1 MHNCQNK
8 HFIREDT
15 VPELLFLKEPAKA
28 SDVLHGLNADDT
40 QQLCMANQVM
50 PGTSLPRSTVFS
62 LESDSLS
69 VSVRNQLNRLA
80 PDERQC
86 IAGVVEACGDE
97 TAILAAFLDRYF
109 GDENMAQLNAA
120 INAGSTAAFA
130 RLNNFEK
137 AVVTYQKSL
146 NNLRSLVESGK
157 YGRGQGQRIIEAK
170 RSVRIAYAELAQR
183 YAIELQSF
191 SPAAHRA
198 KNRGTAFSNAE
209 RGITLAKRKPRATK
223 PDVRLNVEGQL
234 QASQIAR
241 MGKLINGLGTATI
254 VADGVFRTTEVMGIA
269 EDGGDWMRAGAREM
283 TGFGLGTA
291 AGLYVGKAT
300 FAGGTLL
307 AVQAGL
313 TLAGPVGWVLL
324 GGIFAVSLI
333 TGYFAGSAVDT
344 LGQYISETL
353 TENL

>member
-1 MHNCQNK
+1 M
-8 HFIREDT
+8 
-15 VPELLFLKEPAKA
+15 PELLFLKHPSKA
-28 SDVLHGLNADDT
+28 SELLEGLAADHVDNMC
-40 QQLCMANQVM
+40 LANQVL
-50 PGTSLPRSTVFS
+50 PGTSLPKGSVFS

-69 VSVRNQLNRLA
+69 VSVRNQLNRL
-80 PDERQC
+80 PPPERQC
-86 IAGVVEACGDE
+86 IAGVAEACGDE
-97 TAILAAFLDRYF
+97 TAVLAAFLDRYF
-109 GDENMAQLNAA
+109 GDENMAKLNAA
-120 INAGSTAAFA
+120 IGAGATGAFE

-157 YGRGQGQRIIEAK
+157 YGRGHGQQVIEAK
-170 RSVRIAYAELAQR
+170 RSVRVAYAELAQR

-223 PDVRLNVEGQL
+223 PDIRLNVEGQL
-234 QASQIAR
+234 QASQIAK

-254 VADGVFRTTEVMGIA
+254 VIDGVFRTTEVMGIA
-269 EDGGDWMRAGAREM
+269 EDGGDWMRAGAREV
-283 TGFGLGTA
+283 TGFGAGTA
-291 AGLYVGKAT
+291 AGLIVGKAT
-300 FAGGTLL
+300 FAGGTFL

-324 GGIFAVSLI
+324 GVIFAVSL
-333 TGYFAGSAVDT
+333 TAGYFAGSAVDAS
-344 LGQYISETL
+344 GQYISKTL
-353 TENL
+353 MDNL

>member
-1 MHNCQNK
+1 MALMHNCQNK
-8 HFIREDT
+8 HLTREDI

-28 SDVLHGLNADDT
+28 SDVLHGLSADDT
-40 QQLCMANQVM
+40 QQLCTANQVM

-80 PDERQC
+80 PAERQC
-86 IAGVVEACGDE
+86 IAGVAEACGDE
-97 TAILAAFLDRYF
+97 TAVLAAFLDRYF
-109 GDENMAQLNAA
+109 GDENMAKLNAA
-120 INAGSTAAFA
+120 IGAGATGAFE

-157 YGRGQGQRIIEAK
+157 YGRGHGQQVIEAK

-209 RGITLAKRKPRATK
+209 RGITLAKRKPRAPK
-223 PDVRLNVEGQL
+223 PDIRLNVEGQL
-234 QASQIAR
+234 QASQIAK

-269 EDGGDWMRAGAREM
+269 EDGGDWMRAGAREV
-283 TGFGLGTA
+283 TGFGAGTA
-291 AGLYVGKAT
+291 AGLFAGKAAY
-300 FAGGTLL
+300 F
-307 AVQAGL
+307 GL
-313 TLAGPVGWVLL
+313 ISIAGPVGWGVLGAIFMVSL
-324 GGIFAVSLI
+324 GVGYLASKVGSDFGEAVSD
-333 TGYFAGSAVDT
+333 AAWDMSK
-344 LGQYISETL
+344 
-353 TENL
+353 

>member
-1 MHNCQNK
+1 MHNYRKK

-15 VPELLFLKEPAKA
+15 VPELLFLQAPSKA
-28 SDVLHGLNADDT
+28 SDLLYGLGDTDT
-40 QQLCMANQVM
+40 QQLCTANQVL
-50 PGTSLPRSTVFS
+50 PGTSLPRTTVFS

-86 IAGVVEACGDE
+86 IAGVAEACGDE
-97 TAILAAFLDRYF
+97 TSVLAAFLDRYF
-109 GDENMAQLNAA
+109 GDENMSKLNAA
-120 INAGSTAAFA
+120 IGAGATGAFE

-223 PDVRLNVEGQL
+223 PDIRLNVEGQL

-269 EDGGDWMRAGAREM
+269 EDGGDWMRAGAREV
-283 TGFGLGTA
+283 TGFGAGTA
-291 AGLYVGKAT
+291 AGLLAGKAAY
-300 FAGGTLL
+300 F
-307 AVQAGL
+307 GL
-313 TLAGPVGWVLL
+313 ISMAGPVGWGVL
-324 GGIFAVSLI
+324 GGIFLISLGAGYLASKFGSDFGEAVSD
-333 TGYFAGSAVDT
+333 AAWDMSK
-344 LGQYISETL
+344 
-353 TENL
+353 